1 MKRHNINSG
10 VSLIFINIIF
20 TILYPGIVAGLI
32 PCWIIGGDI
41 NVIIFEFEKLHQLA
55 GIFLFIAGFIIMTWC
70 IVNFAVKGRG
80 TLSPIAPTKKLV
92 VSGLYRFSRN
102 PMYIGVMLLLIGET
116 LFFSSLSLCL
126 YSFIVFLGF
135 NLFIIAREEP
145 RLKKDFGNDYDI
157 YRKKVRRWF

>member
-116 LFFSSLSLCL
+116 LFFSSRSLCL
-126 YSFIVFLGF
+126 YSFIVFVGF
-135 NLFIIAREEP
+135 NIFIIAREEP
-145 RLKKDFGNDYDI
+145 RLKKDFGNEYDI

>member
-10 VSLIFINIIF
+10 LSLLFLNIIF

-32 PCWIIGGDI
+32 PFWIIGGDI
-41 NVIIFEFEKLHQLA
+41 NVIIFEFEKLHQLSA
-55 GIFLFIAGFIIMTWC
+55 IFLFIAGFIIMTWC
-70 IVNFAVKGRG
+70 IMNFATKGRG

-116 LFFSSLSLCL
+116 LFFSSLSLCI
-126 YSFIVFLGF
+126 YSLIVFVGF
-135 NLFIIAREEP
+135 NIFIITREEP
-145 RLKKDFGNDYDI
+145 RLKKDFSDDYDI

>member
-10 VSLIFINIIF
+10 VSLLFLNIIF

-32 PCWIIGGDI
+32 PLWIIGGDI

-55 GIFLFIAGFIIMTWC
+55 GVFLFIAGFIIMTWC

-116 LFFSSLSLCL
+116 LFFSSRSLCL
-126 YSFIVFLGF
+126 YSFIVFVGF
-135 NLFIIAREEP
+135 NIFIIAREEP
-145 RLKKDFGNDYDI
+145 RLKKDFGDDYDI